1 MDAKFDGPDLHAVV
15 GSVSGEVIELEEE
28 VNLKISATNL
38 QKKLKTVKK
47 CISNKSNK
55 DLETFELQQSQ
66 DLHIEL
72 TNMKSNVD
80 S

>member
-1 MDAKFDGPDLHAVV
+1 MDATFDGPDIYAAVR
-15 GSVSGEVIELEEE
+15 SVAGELIELEEE
-28 VNLKISATNL
+28 VNLKISATDL

-47 CISNKSNK
+47 CISNKLNK
-55 DLETFELQQSQ
+55 DLENFKLQQSQ

-72 TNMKSNVD
+72 TKMKSNVD